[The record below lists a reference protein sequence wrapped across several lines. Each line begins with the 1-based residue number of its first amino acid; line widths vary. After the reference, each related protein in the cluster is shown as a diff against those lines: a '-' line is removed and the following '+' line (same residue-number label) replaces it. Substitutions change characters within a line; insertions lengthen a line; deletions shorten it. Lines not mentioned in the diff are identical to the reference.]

1 MTNFYLARIYRSVFN
16 PSDYIFS
23 QKIFFDDSFPRSY
36 IPASFRARWH
46 YSGEEFQAIDRVS
59 TTRVKSLAANHLG
72 PLPYMPTR
80 RFELFT
86 EEEFGML
93 FKALAQE
100 ALDGNFTGMKLSF
113 TKLEFIRAYL
123 N

>member
-23 QKIFFDDSFPRSY
+23 QKIFFDDSFPESF
-36 IPASFRARWH
+36 IPTSFRINWH
-46 YSGEEFQAIDRVS
+46 NSGDEFQAIDRIS
-59 TTRVKSLAANHLG
+59 ATRVRSLAANHLN
-72 PLPYMPTR
+72 PRPYMPTR

-100 ALDGNFTGMKLSF
+100 ALDGNFTRMRLSF
-113 TKLEFIRAYL
+113 TKQEFIRAYVH
-123 N
+123 